1 MFGVSLLLKGR
12 TKRKGEG
19 NRKRKGKGTLEF
31 FVNQHSIAKVHKPS
45 IIRKGR
51 YR

>member
-19 NRKRKGKGTLEF
+19 NRKRKGTLEF

>member
-12 TKRKGEG
+12 IWMKGKGKGKR
-19 NRKRKGKGTLEF
+19 KGTLEF